1 MTIVQPAADAQVSR
15 ARYEREKLARLQAER
30 LLEDKSR
37 ELFEANRRLEAEAL
51 RLDMAVR
58 ERTSELEAERDRA
71 EAATRAKSEFLAMM
85 SHEIRTPMN
94 GIMGMAGIL
103 LDEDL
108 PAAQRKCAETIRDS
122 ADALL
127 RIINDILDFSKLEA
141 GSLDLENLPF
151 DLPLAIQQVIE
162 LVEPKADAKSLALR
176 CNVDDGVPRFVV
188 ADSGRVRQ
196 VLLNLLGNAVKF
208 TSTGS
213 VTVSV
218 ECLERTDG
226 RAVLSFAVTDTGIGI
241 DADRIQHLF
250 QSFAQADASIS
261 RRFGGTG
268 LGLAISRR
276 IIEQMGGLIGVDSTP
291 GAGSTFWF
299 RIPVTLA
306 TSEEAARCAA
316 GETSGR
322 HEAAL
327 RRLKAMGRPLR
338 VLVVEDNA
346 TNQLV
351 IRSILE
357 KQEFLADFAS
367 NGLEAVSAVR
377 MRAYDV
383 VLMDVHMPEMDG
395 LEATRAIRALDGP
408 VARTPIIALTANA
421 FARDIE
427 NCRAAGMNL
436 HVGKPFRRETLF
448 MAMASAL
455 DGMTDLEPSRESGPE
470 IEQACIEAP
479 HFDPDVIEAFRA
491 DSGEELLQLLIDT
504 FLQDCA
510 AKLARMAELAGQG
523 EASDEAVQLAHAL
536 KSSAGMAG
544 AMALSAQ
551 ATELEGRLLSNGAGL
566 SHDDARKLRSAFEG
580 YERQLANYRRAG

>member
-103 LDEDL
+103 LDEEL

-523 EASDEAVQLAHAL
+523 DASDEAVQLAHAL

-544 AMALSAQ
+544 AMALSVQ

-566 SHDDARKLRSAFEG
+566 SQDDARKLRSAFEA
-580 YERQLANYRRAG
+580 YERQLADYRRAG

>member
-103 LDEDL
+103 LDEEL
-108 PAAQRKCAETIRDS
+108 PPAQRKCAETIRDS

>member
-1 MTIVQPAADAQVSR
+1 
-15 ARYEREKLARLQAER
+15 
-30 LLEDKSR
+30 
-37 ELFEANRRLEAEAL
+37 
-51 RLDMAVR
+51 
-58 ERTSELEAERDRA
+58 
-71 EAATRAKSEFLAMM
+71 
-85 SHEIRTPMN
+85 MN

-103 LDEDL
+103 LDEEL

-306 TSEEAARCAA
+306 SSEEAARCAA

-455 DGMTDLEPSRESGPE
+455 DGVADLEPSRESGPE
-470 IEQACIEAP
+470 IEQTCIEAP

-523 EASDEAVQLAHAL
+523 DASDEAVQLAHAL

-544 AMALSAQ
+544 AMALSVQ

-580 YERQLANYRRAG
+580 YERQLADYRRAG